1 MENQNKNKP
10 VKDQIITGVDKTL
23 SKGKE
28 IINYVENVDK
38 MTKNQLNN
46 LGSKMN
52 QASKLVDNAKEL
64 GNVYLESQKIQSQT
78 EVELTKI
85 QKNHENI
92 NKHID
97 TEYKKQKQTMDKAS
111 DVVDDG
117 LASNNIEKIREG
129 LAAMTATANH
139 NPMADL
145 KRALDKDLEQDYLDD
160 DFIIEI

>member
-1 MENQNKNKP
+1 MGEKNKKSID
-10 VKDQIITGVDKTL
+10 KDQLMNRVDESLK
-23 SKGKE
+23 KGKE

-38 MTKNQLNN
+38 LAEKHLNN
-46 LGSKMN
+46 FGSKIDQTN
-52 QASKLVDNAKEL
+52 KLVDSVKDM
-64 GNVYLESQKIQSQT
+64 GNTYLESQRIKSQA

-85 QKNHENI
+85 QRNHETI

-117 LASNNIEKIREG
+117 LASNDIEKIREG

-145 KRALDKDLEQDYLDD
+145 KRSLDEDIDQDYLDD